1 MKCEIFNSVVFPCD
15 SYIFLR
21 DKFRIYNGSDE
32 VKNIK
37 VVFSHYPTVKTSE
50 ETVFLKPSAWYD
62 FSEVLRDFTL
72 QFFNKVLNVSFT
84 PEVPQSIRD
93 KHLRLNVYNID
104 LNNGVHVFT
113 RYILDNY
120 IIEVGYRDCW
130 DCYPT
135 IYSYDNRTVFRSEK
149 IKDNYGEIILYGR
162 ISVPTQAPPIIER
175 ANNAAYGY
183 VLHADDTSYID
194 PIGHRIEVNISG
206 SLAQN
211 DNCKIV
217 TRKRM
222 ARINYLRGDGTGIV
236 RWCEVANETIK
247 TAQTKS
253 SQRLVNEN
261 ISLWVN
267 DTHNDIKRTVTLEWR
282 DFPPDEIDR
291 IAMGIALT
299 PACYIYMD
307 NGTIYSGTLEQSA
320 TLKIA
325 GNLQITLNVEIA

>member
-1 MKCEIFNSVVFPCD
+1 MKCEQIDGVIFPTD
-15 SYIFLR
+15 EYIYLR
-21 DKFRIYNGSDE
+21 DKFRIYNKSTAI
-32 VKNIK
+32 KNIK
-37 VVFSHYPTVKTSE
+37 IELYYSFNNKTAS
-50 ETVFLKPSAWYD
+50 ETVVLKPLAWYD
-62 FSEVLRDFTL
+62 FSEVLRDFFVSSYLT
-72 QFFNKVLNVSFT
+72 FYNVCFSSETPYSVRNKRIELFGYAWS
-84 PEVPQSIRD
+84 SS
-93 KHLRLNVYNID
+93 YNEIGVRYYID
-104 LNNGVHVFT
+104 GAKKKTVVFE
-113 RYILDNY
+113 NY
-120 IIEVGYRDCW
+120 IDCFPPTKEWLNRD
-130 DCYPT
+130 
-135 IYSYDNRTVFRSEK
+135 IFRCLPL
-149 IKDNYGEIILYGR
+149 KDNYGEVVLYGT
-162 ISVPTQAPPIIER
+162 IEVPTQEIPCCDC
-175 ANNAAYGY
+175 NAWGY
-183 VLHADDTSYID
+183 VLHEWDNCFID
-194 PIGHRIEVNISG
+194 EWGNVVEVNISG

-253 SQRLVNEN
+253 SQRLVNEFIN
-261 ISLWVN
+261 LWVN
-267 DTHNDIKRTVTLEWR
+267 DTYNDIKRTVTLEWR

-299 PACYIYMD
+299 PTCYIYMD